1 MGRTAL
7 VVVSM
12 QIKVFRCRSFLRVRK
27 RPDRNRVIPMEMIM
41 LDSLE
46 AWFAQ
51 NGQFMADQGL
61 SVELGRSS
69 SSQSSNRSVRVD
81 IDSEDRVGQI
91 ILWETGEIEIT
102 LGSVGSDDMIL
113 DVGEIR
119 SLDELW
125 GWLRKLLTWNGVDR
139 LWPA

>member
-1 MGRTAL
+1 
-7 VVVSM
+7 
-12 QIKVFRCRSFLRVRK
+12 
-27 RPDRNRVIPMEMIM
+27 MEMIM